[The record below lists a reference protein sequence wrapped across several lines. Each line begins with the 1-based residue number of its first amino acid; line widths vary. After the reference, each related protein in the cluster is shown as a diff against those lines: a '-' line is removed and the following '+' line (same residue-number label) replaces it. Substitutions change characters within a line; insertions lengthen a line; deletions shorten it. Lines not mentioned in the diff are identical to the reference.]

1 MVPIASNARTAL
13 AIAAAGAAIAGGLLL
28 RQRGPTCPLSARS
41 IETSDILTA
50 KLTSA
55 QVLAGDQDIAVTIRM
70 PGTKQARPAV
80 SVAVV
85 LDRSGSMHG
94 IPMENAKAA
103 ASALVDALDARD
115 AFSIVTFSD
124 RDELVSSMGYAT
136 AAHKAEA
143 LSAIDQITDE
153 GGTCTSCG
161 ITRGITALQGTP
173 IAGGIRRM
181 VLISDGQ
188 ANEGLWDRD
197 ELVDFAA
204 SQTANNLSISTV
216 GVGLDFDEQTMI
228 RISESGHGNYYFVKD
243 TAQLASMFDTELSG
257 LSQTVATDVQ
267 LMIEP
272 WGTPIDYA
280 YGYPMQRLGDGRI
293 VIPVADLRAG
303 ETRKVVLHA
312 HISEAIGPRFSLFW
326 TQPQGNL
333 HGETATRLV
342 TRLTTNPADVRATR
356 DAETTAAV
364 EEARTSHALEQAP
377 TTFERYGLETTQR
390 ALEKQITD
398 ARAAGVSPERLQ
410 RMQLATTTAIHSFA
424 TASAD
429 EAKKVTRTSAYE
441 LSR

>member
-1 MVPIASNARTAL
+1 MVAIASNARTAL

-28 RQRGPTCPLSARS
+28 RQRGPTCPLAVPV
-41 IETSDILTA
+41 ETSDILTA

-55 QVLAGDQDIAVTIRM
+55 KVVAGDQDIAVTIRM
-70 PGTKQARPAV
+70 PGEAQARPAT
-80 SVAVV
+80 SVVVV

-103 ASALVDALDARD
+103 ASALVNALDAHD

-124 RDELVSSMGYAT
+124 RDELVSGMAYAT
-136 AAHKAEA
+136 SAHKAEA
-143 LSAIDQITDE
+143 LRAIDQITDE

-161 ITRGITALQGTP
+161 ISRGTTALQDTP

-197 ELVDFAA
+197 ELIDFAA
-204 SQTANNLSISTV
+204 AQTANNISISTV

-243 TAQLASMFDTELSG
+243 TAQLASMFETELSG
-257 LSQTVATDVQ
+257 LSQTVATNVQ
-267 LMIEP
+267 LMIDTAS
-272 WGTPIDYA
+272 GTQIDYA
-280 YGYPMQRLGDGRI
+280 YGYPMNRLADGRI

-312 HISEAIGPRFSLFW
+312 RISDANGQRFQLFW
-326 TQPQGNL
+326 TQPQGNM

-342 TRLTTNPADVRATR
+342 TQLTTNMADVRATR
-356 DAETTAAV
+356 DAEATAAV
-364 EEARTSHALEQAP
+364 EEARTAHALEQAP
-377 TTFERYGLETTQR
+377 ATFERYGLETTQR

-398 ARAAGVSPERLQ
+398 ARAAGVSPARLQ
-410 RMQLATTTAIHSFA
+410 RMQAATTTAIHSFE
-424 TASAD
+424 TSSTD
-429 EAKKVTRTSAYE
+429 EAKKVTRTSAYD